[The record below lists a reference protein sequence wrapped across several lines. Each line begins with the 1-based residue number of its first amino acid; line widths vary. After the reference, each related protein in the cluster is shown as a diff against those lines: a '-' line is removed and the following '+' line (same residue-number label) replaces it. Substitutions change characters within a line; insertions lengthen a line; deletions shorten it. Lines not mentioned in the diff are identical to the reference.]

1 MSIDIRPIKILFD
14 TNIPGKQ
21 LVPFTKSLLYNPEL
35 KDTNG
40 LDEYPN
46 FTMDV
51 LFPFS
56 YLNSLSYEKQV
67 TFFFN
72 KSEMIKVLKIYK
84 SVVFNDSNNI
94 DEMPEILTIGDQEII
109 KKETSRIIEKSGCSY
124 LEDLLTCVH
133 IAQLK
138 ILSSIR
144 TGKSQKKVEIDI
156 PKLNGFIHKVYI
168 HISRE
173 LYASVYLFEKG
184 IPPLVFQQNRSKVNE
199 IIKESI
205 LNAIRDSIPVEQ
217 LLRAYLD
224 ETTDFMKEV
233 PKEEPKE
240 EKKELKFSDK
250 DSAITVNNEAM
261 VIEAPKDV
269 DTLEKIA
276 EQRNIQRKAEEAA
289 EAEED
294 KVKISEEV
302 VVIDVEELTPVKVEI
317 PEKKEPEIDIG
328 IEILA

>member
-1 MSIDIRPIKILFD
+1 MTFQNILSR
-14 TNIPGKQ
+14 IPKW
-21 LVPFTKSLLYNPEL
+21 NE
-35 KDTNG
+35 
-40 LDEYPN
+40 
-46 FTMDV
+46 
-51 LFPFS
+51 
-56 YLNSLSYEKQV
+56 
-67 TFFFN
+67 
-72 KSEMIKVLKIYK
+72 
-84 SVVFNDSNNI
+84 
-94 DEMPEILTIGDQEII
+94 EII
-109 KKETSRIIEKSGCSY
+109 KKETSRIVEKSGCSY

-173 LYASVYLFEKG
+173 LYANVYLFEKG
-184 IPPLVFQQNRSKVNE
+184 IAPLVFQQNRSKVNE

-250 DSAITVNNEAM
+250 DNAITVDNESL
-261 VIEAPKDV
+261 VIDAPKDV
-269 DTLEKIA
+269 DTLQKIA
-276 EQRNIQRKAEEAA
+276 EQRNIQRKL
-289 EAEED
+289 EED
-294 KVKISEEV
+294 EDKLKISEEV
-302 VVIDVEELTPVKVEI
+302 VTIDVEDLNPKIEKEPVK
-317 PEKKEPEIDIG
+317 EKKEPEIDLG
-328 IEILA
+328 IEILN

>member
-1 MSIDIRPIKILFD
+1 
-14 TNIPGKQ
+14 
-21 LVPFTKSLLYNPEL
+21 
-35 KDTNG
+35 
-40 LDEYPN
+40 
-46 FTMDV
+46 
-51 LFPFS
+51 
-56 YLNSLSYEKQV
+56 
-67 TFFFN
+67 
-72 KSEMIKVLKIYK
+72 
-84 SVVFNDSNNI
+84 
-94 DEMPEILTIGDQEII
+94 
-109 KKETSRIIEKSGCSY
+109 

-173 LYASVYLFEKG
+173 LYAKMYLFEKG
-184 IPPLVFQQNRSKVNE
+184 IAPLVFQQNRSQVNE
-199 IIKESI
+199 IIKEAI

-233 PKEEPKE
+233 PKEEPKVE
-240 EKKELKFSDK
+240 KELKFSNQ

-289 EAEED
+289 EADAD
-294 KVKISEEV
+294 KVKISDEV
-302 VVIDVEELTPVKVEI
+302 VIIDVEELVPVKVEVAEMK
-317 PEKKEPEIDIG
+317 EKKEPEIDLG

>member
-1 MSIDIRPIKILFD
+1 MDDNHVPTLQTSQQEWAIRLSRVIQP
-14 TNIPGKQ
+14 
-21 LVPFTKSLLYNPEL
+21 LLYEGIQAMFQEAVGIC
-35 KDTNG
+35 KQSEEEDK
-40 LDEYPN
+40 
-46 FTMDV
+46 
-51 LFPFS
+51 
-56 YLNSLSYEKQV
+56 YLM
-67 TFFFN
+67 TFQ
-72 KSEMIKVLKIYK
+72 
-84 SVVFNDSNNI
+84 NI
-94 DEMPEILTIGDQEII
+94 LARIPKWNEEIV

-156 PKLNGFIHKVYI
+156 PKLNGFVHKVYI

-173 LYASVYLFEKG
+173 LYAKVYLFEKG
-184 IPPLVFQQNRSKVNE
+184 IAPLVFQQNRSQVNE
-199 IIKESI
+199 IIKEAI

-233 PKEEPKE
+233 PKEEPKVE
-240 EKKELKFSDK
+240 KELKFSNQ

-289 EAEED
+289 EEED
-294 KVKISEEV
+294 KIKISEEV
-302 VVIDVEELTPVKVEI
+302 VIIDVEELTPVKVDTKV
-317 PEKKEPEIDIG
+317 PEKEPEIDLGSGRQHRYHREKWVREATKISQRG
-328 IEILA
+328 KVRWAT

>member
-1 MSIDIRPIKILFD
+1 MDDNHVPTLQTSQQEWAIRLSRVIQP
-14 TNIPGKQ
+14 
-21 LVPFTKSLLYNPEL
+21 LLYEGIQAMFQEAVGIC
-35 KDTNG
+35 KQS
-40 LDEYPN
+40 DEE
-46 FTMDV
+46 DK
-51 LFPFS
+51 
-56 YLNSLSYEKQV
+56 YLM
-67 TFFFN
+67 TFQ
-72 KSEMIKVLKIYK
+72 
-84 SVVFNDSNNI
+84 NI
-94 DEMPEILTIGDQEII
+94 LARIPKWNEEIV

-156 PKLNGFIHKVYI
+156 PKLNGFVHKVYI

-173 LYASVYLFEKG
+173 LYAKMYLFEKG
-184 IPPLVFQQNRSKVNE
+184 VAPLVFQQNRSQVNE
-199 IIKESI
+199 IIKEAI

-233 PKEEPKE
+233 PKEEPKVE
-240 EKKELKFSDK
+240 KELKFSNQ

-294 KVKISEEV
+294 KIKISEEV
-302 VVIDVEELTPVKVEI
+302 VVIDVEELTPVKVDI
-317 PEKKEPEIDIG
+317 KLPEKEPEIDLG

>member
-1 MSIDIRPIKILFD
+1 MDD
-14 TNIPGKQ
+14 NH
-21 LVPFTKSLLYNPEL
+21 VPTLQTSQQEWAFRLTRVIHPLLYEGIQAMFQEAVGIC
-35 KDTNG
+35 KQS
-40 LDEYPN
+40 DEE
-46 FTMDV
+46 DK
-51 LFPFS
+51 
-56 YLNSLSYEKQV
+56 YLM
-67 TFFFN
+67 TFQ
-72 KSEMIKVLKIYK
+72 
-84 SVVFNDSNNI
+84 NI
-94 DEMPEILTIGDQEII
+94 LARIPKWNEEIV
-109 KKETSRIIEKSGCSY
+109 KKETARIIEKSGCSY

-156 PKLNGFIHKVYI
+156 PKLNGFVHKVYI

-173 LYASVYLFEKG
+173 LYANVYLFEKG
-184 IPPLVFQQNRSKVNE
+184 ISPLVFQQNRSKVNE

-233 PKEEPKE
+233 PKEEPKVE
-240 EKKELKFSDK
+240 KELKFSNQ
-250 DSAITVNNEAM
+250 DSAISVNNEAM

-289 EAEED
+289 EEED
-294 KVKISEEV
+294 KVKISDEV
-302 VVIDVEELTPVKVEI
+302 VIIDVEELTPVTVE
-317 PEKKEPEIDIG
+317 EKKEEKKQPEIDLG
-328 IEILA
+328 IEILS

>member
-1 MSIDIRPIKILFD
+1 MDDNHVPTLQTSQQEWAIRLSRVIHP
-14 TNIPGKQ
+14 
-21 LVPFTKSLLYNPEL
+21 LLYEGIQAMFQEAVGIC
-35 KDTNG
+35 KQSEEEDK
-40 LDEYPN
+40 
-46 FTMDV
+46 
-51 LFPFS
+51 
-56 YLNSLSYEKQV
+56 YLM
-67 TFFFN
+67 TFQ
-72 KSEMIKVLKIYK
+72 
-84 SVVFNDSNNI
+84 NI
-94 DEMPEILTIGDQEII
+94 LARIPKWNEEIV

-156 PKLNGFIHKVYI
+156 PKLNGFVHKVYI

-173 LYASVYLFEKG
+173 LYAKMYLFEKG
-184 IPPLVFQQNRSKVNE
+184 VAPLVFQQNRSQVNE
-199 IIKESI
+199 IIKEAI

-233 PKEEPKE
+233 PKEEPKVE
-240 EKKELKFSDK
+240 KELKFSNQ

-294 KVKISEEV
+294 KVKISDEV
-302 VVIDVEELTPVKVEI
+302 VIIDVEELAPVKVEI
-317 PEKKEPEIDIG
+317 ELPKEKKETEIDLG

>member
-1 MSIDIRPIKILFD
+1 MDDNHVPTLQTSQQEWAIRLSRVIHP
-14 TNIPGKQ
+14 
-21 LVPFTKSLLYNPEL
+21 LLYEGIQAMFQEAVGIC
-35 KDTNG
+35 KQSEEEDK
-40 LDEYPN
+40 
-46 FTMDV
+46 
-51 LFPFS
+51 
-56 YLNSLSYEKQV
+56 YLM
-67 TFFFN
+67 TFQ
-72 KSEMIKVLKIYK
+72 
-84 SVVFNDSNNI
+84 NI
-94 DEMPEILTIGDQEII
+94 LARIPKWNEEIV

-156 PKLNGFIHKVYI
+156 PKLYGFVHKVYI

-173 LYASVYLFEKG
+173 LYANVYLFEKG
-184 IPPLVFQQNRSKVNE
+184 IAPLVFQQNRSKVNE
-199 IIKESI
+199 IIKEAI

-233 PKEEPKE
+233 PKEEPKVE
-240 EKKELKFSDK
+240 KELKFSNQ

-294 KVKISEEV
+294 KVKISDEV
-302 VVIDVEELTPVKVEI
+302 VIIDVEELTPVTELPK
-317 PEKKEPEIDIG
+317 EKKEDIDLG
-328 IEILA
+328 IEILS

>member
-1 MSIDIRPIKILFD
+1 MDDNHVPTLQSSQQEWAIRLSRVIHP
-14 TNIPGKQ
+14 
-21 LVPFTKSLLYNPEL
+21 LLYEGIQAMFQEAVGIC
-35 KDTNG
+35 KQSEEEDK
-40 LDEYPN
+40 
-46 FTMDV
+46 
-51 LFPFS
+51 
-56 YLNSLSYEKQV
+56 YLMTFQTILSRIPKWNE
-67 TFFFN
+67 
-72 KSEMIKVLKIYK
+72 
-84 SVVFNDSNNI
+84 D
-94 DEMPEILTIGDQEII
+94 II

-173 LYASVYLFEKG
+173 LYANVYLFEKG
-184 IPPLVFQQNRSKVNE
+184 IAPLVYQQNRSKVNE

-233 PKEEPKE
+233 PKEEPKVE
-240 EKKELKFSDK
+240 KELKFSNQ
-250 DSAITVNNEAM
+250 DSAITVDNEAM

-289 EAEED
+289 EVEED
-294 KVKISEEV
+294 KLKISEEV
-302 VVIDVEELTPVKVEI
+302 VIIDVEDLNPVKVDI
-317 PEKKEPEIDIG
+317 KVPESKEPEIDLG
-328 IEILA
+328 IEILS

>member
-1 MSIDIRPIKILFD
+1 MDDNHVPTLQTSQQEWAIRLSRVIHP
-14 TNIPGKQ
+14 
-21 LVPFTKSLLYNPEL
+21 LLYEGIQAMFQEAVGIC
-35 KDTNG
+35 KQSEEEDK
-40 LDEYPN
+40 
-46 FTMDV
+46 
-51 LFPFS
+51 
-56 YLNSLSYEKQV
+56 YLM
-67 TFFFN
+67 TFQ
-72 KSEMIKVLKIYK
+72 
-84 SVVFNDSNNI
+84 NI
-94 DEMPEILTIGDQEII
+94 LARIPKWNEEIV
-109 KKETSRIIEKSGCSY
+109 KKETARIIEKSGCSY

-156 PKLNGFIHKVYI
+156 PKLNGFVHKVYI

-184 IPPLVFQQNRSKVNE
+184 IAPLVFQQNRSRINE
-199 IIKESI
+199 IIKEAI

-233 PKEEPKE
+233 PKEEPKVE
-240 EKKELKFSDK
+240 KELKFSNQ
-250 DSAITVNNEAM
+250 DSAISVNNEAM

-289 EAEED
+289 EAED
-294 KVKISEEV
+294 KVKISDEV
-302 VVIDVEELTPVKVEI
+302 VIIDVEELTPVKVEI
-317 PEKKEPEIDIG
+317 ELPKEKKEPEIDLG
-328 IEILA
+328 IEILS

>member
-1 MSIDIRPIKILFD
+1 MDD
-14 TNIPGKQ
+14 NH
-21 LVPFTKSLLYNPEL
+21 VPTLQTSQQEWALRLSRVIHPLLYEGIQAMFQEAVGIC
-35 KDTNG
+35 KQSEEEDK
-40 LDEYPN
+40 
-46 FTMDV
+46 
-51 LFPFS
+51 
-56 YLNSLSYEKQV
+56 YLM
-67 TFFFN
+67 TFQ
-72 KSEMIKVLKIYK
+72 
-84 SVVFNDSNNI
+84 NI
-94 DEMPEILTIGDQEII
+94 LARIPKWNEEIV
-109 KKETSRIIEKSGCSY
+109 KKETARIIEKSGCSY

-156 PKLNGFIHKVYI
+156 PKLNGFVHKVYI

-173 LYASVYLFEKG
+173 LYANVYLFEKG
-184 IPPLVFQQNRSKVNE
+184 ISPLVFQQNRSKVNE
-199 IIKESI
+199 IIKEAI

-233 PKEEPKE
+233 PKEEPKVE
-240 EKKELKFSDK
+240 KELKFSNQ
-250 DSAITVNNEAM
+250 DSAISVNNEAM

-294 KVKISEEV
+294 KLKISEEV
-302 VVIDVEELTPVKVEI
+302 VIIDVDDLNPVKVEMEI
-317 PEKKEPEIDIG
+317 KVPDSKEPEIDLG
-328 IEILA
+328 IEILS

>member
-1 MSIDIRPIKILFD
+1 MDDNNVPTLQTSQQEWAIRLTRVVHPLIYEGVQAMFQEAVGICKQSEEEDKYLMTFQNILAR
-14 TNIPGKQ
+14 IPKW
-21 LVPFTKSLLYNPEL
+21 NE
-35 KDTNG
+35 
-40 LDEYPN
+40 
-46 FTMDV
+46 
-51 LFPFS
+51 
-56 YLNSLSYEKQV
+56 
-67 TFFFN
+67 
-72 KSEMIKVLKIYK
+72 
-84 SVVFNDSNNI
+84 
-94 DEMPEILTIGDQEII
+94 EIV

-233 PKEEPKE
+233 PKEEPKIE
-240 EKKELKFSDK
+240 KELKFSNQ

-289 EAEED
+289 EAEEE
-294 KVKISEEV
+294 KVKISDEV
-302 VVIDVEELTPVKVEI
+302 VMIDVEELVPVTLEL
-317 PEKKEPEIDIG
+317 PKKEEIDLG
-328 IEILA
+328 IEILS

>member
-1 MSIDIRPIKILFD
+1 MKSKHSYKIYRDILAITFMD
-14 TNIPGKQ
+14 DNH
-21 LVPFTKSLLYNPEL
+21 VPTLQSSQQEWAIRLSRVIHPLLYEGVMAMFQEAVAIC
-35 KDTNG
+35 KQSEEEDK
-40 LDEYPN
+40 
-46 FTMDV
+46 
-51 LFPFS
+51 
-56 YLNSLSYEKQV
+56 YLMTFQNILSRIPKWNE
-67 TFFFN
+67 
-72 KSEMIKVLKIYK
+72 
-84 SVVFNDSNNI
+84 
-94 DEMPEILTIGDQEII
+94 EII

-173 LYASVYLFEKG
+173 LYSNVYLFEKG
-184 IPPLVFQQNRSKVNE
+184 IAPLVFQQNRSRVNE

-233 PKEEPKE
+233 PKEEPKVE
-240 EKKELKFSDK
+240 KELKFSDK

-276 EQRNIQRKAEEAA
+276 EQRNLQRKAEEEA
-289 EAEED
+289 EAED
-294 KVKISEEV
+294 KVKISEEAV
-302 VVIDVEELTPVKVEI
+302 IIDVEELNPVKVEV
-317 PEKKEPEIDIG
+317 PVKEKDPEIDLG
-328 IEILA
+328 IEILS

>member
-1 MSIDIRPIKILFD
+1 MDDNNVPTLQTSQQEWAIRLTRVVHPLIYEGVQAMFQEAVGICKQSEEEDKYLMTFQNILAR
-14 TNIPGKQ
+14 IPKW
-21 LVPFTKSLLYNPEL
+21 NE
-35 KDTNG
+35 
-40 LDEYPN
+40 
-46 FTMDV
+46 
-51 LFPFS
+51 
-56 YLNSLSYEKQV
+56 
-67 TFFFN
+67 
-72 KSEMIKVLKIYK
+72 
-84 SVVFNDSNNI
+84 
-94 DEMPEILTIGDQEII
+94 EII

-233 PKEEPKE
+233 PKEEPKVE
-240 EKKELKFSDK
+240 KELKFSNQ

-276 EQRNIQRKAEEAA
+276 EQRNNQRKAEEAA
-289 EAEED
+289 EAEEE
-294 KVKISEEV
+294 KVKISDEV
-302 VVIDVEELTPVKVEI
+302 VMIDVEELVPVTLEL
-317 PEKKEPEIDIG
+317 PKKEEIDLG
-328 IEILA
+328 IEILS

>member
-1 MSIDIRPIKILFD
+1 MDDNNVPTLQTSQQEWAIRLTRVVHPLIYEGVQAMFQEAVGICKQSEEEDKYLMTFQNILAR
-14 TNIPGKQ
+14 IPKW
-21 LVPFTKSLLYNPEL
+21 NE
-35 KDTNG
+35 
-40 LDEYPN
+40 
-46 FTMDV
+46 
-51 LFPFS
+51 
-56 YLNSLSYEKQV
+56 
-67 TFFFN
+67 
-72 KSEMIKVLKIYK
+72 
-84 SVVFNDSNNI
+84 
-94 DEMPEILTIGDQEII
+94 EII

-233 PKEEPKE
+233 PKEEPKVE
-240 EKKELKFSDK
+240 KELKFSNQ

-294 KVKISEEV
+294 KVKISDEV
-302 VVIDVEELTPVKVEI
+302 VMIDVEELVPVTLEVPK
-317 PEKKEPEIDIG
+317 EKKEPEIDLG
-328 IEILA
+328 IEILS

>member
-1 MSIDIRPIKILFD
+1 MDDNNVPTLQTSQQEWAIRLSRVIHPLIYEGIQAMFQEAVGICKQSEEEDKYLMTFQNILAR
-14 TNIPGKQ
+14 IPKW
-21 LVPFTKSLLYNPEL
+21 NE
-35 KDTNG
+35 
-40 LDEYPN
+40 
-46 FTMDV
+46 
-51 LFPFS
+51 
-56 YLNSLSYEKQV
+56 
-67 TFFFN
+67 
-72 KSEMIKVLKIYK
+72 
-84 SVVFNDSNNI
+84 
-94 DEMPEILTIGDQEII
+94 EII

-173 LYASVYLFEKG
+173 LYAKMYLFEKG
-184 IPPLVFQQNRSKVNE
+184 IAPLVFQQNRSQVNE
-199 IIKESI
+199 IIKEAI

-233 PKEEPKE
+233 PKEEPKVE
-240 EKKELKFSDK
+240 KELKFSNQ

-289 EAEED
+289 EADAD
-294 KVKISEEV
+294 KVKISDEV
-302 VVIDVEELTPVKVEI
+302 VIIDVEELVPVKVEVAEMK
-317 PEKKEPEIDIG
+317 EKKEPEIDLG

>member
-1 MSIDIRPIKILFD
+1 MDDNHVPTLQTSQQEWAIRLSRVIHP
-14 TNIPGKQ
+14 
-21 LVPFTKSLLYNPEL
+21 LLYEGVQAMFQEAVGIC
-35 KDTNG
+35 KQSEEEDK
-40 LDEYPN
+40 
-46 FTMDV
+46 
-51 LFPFS
+51 
-56 YLNSLSYEKQV
+56 YLMTFQNILSRIPKWNE
-67 TFFFN
+67 
-72 KSEMIKVLKIYK
+72 
-84 SVVFNDSNNI
+84 
-94 DEMPEILTIGDQEII
+94 EII

-168 HISRE
+168 HISRD
-173 LYASVYLFEKG
+173 LYANVYLFEKG
-184 IPPLVFQQNRSKVNE
+184 IAPLVFQQNRSRVNE
-199 IIKESI
+199 IIKEAI

-233 PKEEPKE
+233 PKEEPKVE
-240 EKKELKFSDK
+240 KELKFSNQ

-294 KVKISEEV
+294 KVKISDEV
-302 VVIDVEELTPVKVEI
+302 VMIDVEELTPVTVEM
-317 PEKKEPEIDIG
+317 PKKEEIDLG

>member
-1 MSIDIRPIKILFD
+1 MFQEAVGICKQSEEEVKYFMSFQNILSR
-14 TNIPGKQ
+14 IPKW
-21 LVPFTKSLLYNPEL
+21 NE
-35 KDTNG
+35 
-40 LDEYPN
+40 
-46 FTMDV
+46 
-51 LFPFS
+51 
-56 YLNSLSYEKQV
+56 
-67 TFFFN
+67 
-72 KSEMIKVLKIYK
+72 
-84 SVVFNDSNNI
+84 
-94 DEMPEILTIGDQEII
+94 EII
-109 KKETSRIIEKSGCSY
+109 KKETSRIVEKSGCSY

-173 LYASVYLFEKG
+173 LYANVYLFEKG
-184 IPPLVFQQNRSKVNE
+184 IAPLVFQQNRSKVNE

-250 DSAITVNNEAM
+250 DNAITVDNEAL
-261 VIEAPKDV
+261 VIDAPKDV
-269 DTLEKIA
+269 DTLQRIA
-276 EQRNIQRKAEEAA
+276 EQRNIQRKL
-289 EAEED
+289 EED
-294 KVKISEEV
+294 EDKLKISEEV
-302 VVIDVEELTPVKVEI
+302 VTIDVEDLNPKVETEI
-317 PEKKEPEIDIG
+317 KEKKEPDIDIG

>member
-1 MSIDIRPIKILFD
+1 MDD
-14 TNIPGKQ
+14 NH
-21 LVPFTKSLLYNPEL
+21 VPTLQSSQQEWAVRLSRVIHPLLYEGVQAMFQEAVGIC
-35 KDTNG
+35 KQSEEEDK
-40 LDEYPN
+40 
-46 FTMDV
+46 
-51 LFPFS
+51 
-56 YLNSLSYEKQV
+56 YLMTFQNILSRIPKWNE
-67 TFFFN
+67 
-72 KSEMIKVLKIYK
+72 
-84 SVVFNDSNNI
+84 
-94 DEMPEILTIGDQEII
+94 EII

-156 PKLNGFIHKVYI
+156 PKLNGFVHKVYI

-173 LYASVYLFEKG
+173 LYSNVYLFEKG
-184 IPPLVFQQNRSKVNE
+184 IAPLVFQQNRSRVNE

-240 EKKELKFSDK
+240 EKKELKFSNQ

-276 EQRNIQRKAEEAA
+276 EQRNIQRKL
-289 EAEED
+289 EED
-294 KVKISEEV
+294 EDKLKISEEV
-302 VVIDVEELTPVKVEI
+302 VVIDVEELNPVKVETVKE
-317 PEKKEPEIDIG
+317 EKKEPDIDLG
-328 IEILA
+328 IEILS

>member
-1 MSIDIRPIKILFD
+1 MDDNHVPTLQTSQQEWAIRLSRVIHP
-14 TNIPGKQ
+14 
-21 LVPFTKSLLYNPEL
+21 LLYEGIQAMFQEAVGIC
-35 KDTNG
+35 KQSEEEDK
-40 LDEYPN
+40 
-46 FTMDV
+46 
-51 LFPFS
+51 
-56 YLNSLSYEKQV
+56 YLM
-67 TFFFN
+67 TFQ
-72 KSEMIKVLKIYK
+72 
-84 SVVFNDSNNI
+84 NI
-94 DEMPEILTIGDQEII
+94 LARIPKWNEEIV

-156 PKLNGFIHKVYI
+156 PKLNGFVHKVYI

-173 LYASVYLFEKG
+173 LYAKMYLFEKG
-184 IPPLVFQQNRSKVNE
+184 VAPLVFQQNRSQVNE
-199 IIKESI
+199 IIKEAI

-233 PKEEPKE
+233 PKEEPKVE
-240 EKKELKFSDK
+240 KELKFSNQ

-289 EAEED
+289 EADAD
-294 KVKISEEV
+294 KVKISDEV
-302 VVIDVEELTPVKVEI
+302 VIIDVEELTPVTVEL
-317 PEKKEPEIDIG
+317 PKEKKEPEIDLG
-328 IEILA
+328 IEILS

>member
-1 MSIDIRPIKILFD
+1 MDDNHVPTLQTSQQEWAIRLSRVIHP
-14 TNIPGKQ
+14 
-21 LVPFTKSLLYNPEL
+21 LLYEGVQAMFQEAVGIC
-35 KDTNG
+35 KQSEEEDK
-40 LDEYPN
+40 
-46 FTMDV
+46 
-51 LFPFS
+51 
-56 YLNSLSYEKQV
+56 YLM
-67 TFFFN
+67 TFQ
-72 KSEMIKVLKIYK
+72 
-84 SVVFNDSNNI
+84 NI
-94 DEMPEILTIGDQEII
+94 LARIPKWNEEIV

-156 PKLNGFIHKVYI
+156 PKLNGFVHKVYI

-173 LYASVYLFEKG
+173 LYANVYLFEKG
-184 IPPLVFQQNRSKVNE
+184 IAPLVFQQNRSKVNE

-233 PKEEPKE
+233 PKEEPKVE
-240 EKKELKFSDK
+240 KELKFSNQ

-294 KVKISEEV
+294 KVKISDEV
-302 VVIDVEELTPVKVEI
+302 VIIDVEELTPVTVEAK
-317 PEKKEPEIDIG
+317 EKKEDIDLG
-328 IEILA
+328 IEILS

>member
-1 MSIDIRPIKILFD
+1 MDD
-14 TNIPGKQ
+14 NH
-21 LVPFTKSLLYNPEL
+21 VPTLQSSQQEWAVRLSRVIHPLLYEGVQAMFQEAVVIC
-35 KDTNG
+35 KQSEED
-40 LDEYPN
+40 DK
-46 FTMDV
+46 
-51 LFPFS
+51 
-56 YLNSLSYEKQV
+56 YLMTFQNILSRIPKWNE
-67 TFFFN
+67 
-72 KSEMIKVLKIYK
+72 
-84 SVVFNDSNNI
+84 D
-94 DEMPEILTIGDQEII
+94 II

-156 PKLNGFIHKVYI
+156 PKLNGFVHKVYI

-173 LYASVYLFEKG
+173 LYSNVYLFEKG
-184 IPPLVFQQNRSKVNE
+184 IAPLVFQQNRSRVNE

-240 EKKELKFSDK
+240 EKKELKFSNQ

-276 EQRNIQRKAEEAA
+276 EQRNIQRKL
-289 EAEED
+289 EED
-294 KVKISEEV
+294 EDKLKISEEV
-302 VVIDVEELTPVKVEI
+302 VIIDVEELIETVKE
-317 PEKKEPEIDIG
+317 EKKEPDIDLG
-328 IEILA
+328 IEILS

>member
-1 MSIDIRPIKILFD
+1 MDDNHVPTLQTSQQEWAIRLSRVIHP
-14 TNIPGKQ
+14 
-21 LVPFTKSLLYNPEL
+21 LLYEGIQAMFQEAVGIC
-35 KDTNG
+35 KQSEEEDK
-40 LDEYPN
+40 
-46 FTMDV
+46 
-51 LFPFS
+51 
-56 YLNSLSYEKQV
+56 YLMTFQNILSRIPKWNE
-67 TFFFN
+67 
-72 KSEMIKVLKIYK
+72 
-84 SVVFNDSNNI
+84 D
-94 DEMPEILTIGDQEII
+94 II

-184 IPPLVFQQNRSKVNE
+184 IAPLVFQQNRSKVNE

-276 EQRNIQRKAEEAA
+276 EQRNIQRKTEEAA

-302 VVIDVEELTPVKVEI
+302 VVIDVEELTPVKVEVKV

-328 IEILA
+328 IEILT

>member
-1 MSIDIRPIKILFD
+1 MDDNHVPTLQSSQQEWAIRLSRVIHP
-14 TNIPGKQ
+14 
-21 LVPFTKSLLYNPEL
+21 LLYEGVQAMFQEAVVIC
-35 KDTNG
+35 KQSEED
-40 LDEYPN
+40 DK
-46 FTMDV
+46 
-51 LFPFS
+51 
-56 YLNSLSYEKQV
+56 YLMTFQNILSRIPKWNE
-67 TFFFN
+67 
-72 KSEMIKVLKIYK
+72 
-84 SVVFNDSNNI
+84 
-94 DEMPEILTIGDQEII
+94 EII

-156 PKLNGFIHKVYI
+156 PKLNGFVHKVYI

-173 LYASVYLFEKG
+173 LYSNVYLFEKG
-184 IPPLVFQQNRSKVNE
+184 IAPLVFQQNRSRVNE

-240 EKKELKFSDK
+240 EKKELKFSNQ

-276 EQRNIQRKAEEAA
+276 EQRNIQRKL
-289 EAEED
+289 EED
-294 KVKISEEV
+294 EDKLKISEEV
-302 VVIDVEELTPVKVEI
+302 VVIDVEELNPVKVEV
-317 PEKKEPEIDIG
+317 PKEKKEPDIDLG
-328 IEILA
+328 IEILT

>member
-1 MSIDIRPIKILFD
+1 MDDNHVPTLQTAQQEWAIRLSRVIHP
-14 TNIPGKQ
+14 
-21 LVPFTKSLLYNPEL
+21 LLYEGIQAMFQEAVGIC
-35 KDTNG
+35 KQSEEEDK
-40 LDEYPN
+40 
-46 FTMDV
+46 
-51 LFPFS
+51 
-56 YLNSLSYEKQV
+56 YLM
-67 TFFFN
+67 TFQ
-72 KSEMIKVLKIYK
+72 
-84 SVVFNDSNNI
+84 NI
-94 DEMPEILTIGDQEII
+94 LARIPKWNEEIV

-156 PKLNGFIHKVYI
+156 PKLNGFVHKVYI

-173 LYASVYLFEKG
+173 LYAKMYLFEKG
-184 IPPLVFQQNRSKVNE
+184 VAPLVFQQNRSQVNE
-199 IIKESI
+199 IIKEAI

-233 PKEEPKE
+233 PKEEPKVE
-240 EKKELKFSDK
+240 KELKFSNQ

-294 KVKISEEV
+294 KVKISDEV
-302 VVIDVEELTPVKVEI
+302 VIIDVEELAPVKVEKEETK
-317 PEKKEPEIDIG
+317 EKKEPEIDLG
-328 IEILA
+328 IEILS

>member
-1 MSIDIRPIKILFD
+1 MDDNHVPTLQTSQQEWAIRLSRVIHP
-14 TNIPGKQ
+14 
-21 LVPFTKSLLYNPEL
+21 LLYEGIQAMFQEAVGIC
-35 KDTNG
+35 KQSEEEDK
-40 LDEYPN
+40 
-46 FTMDV
+46 
-51 LFPFS
+51 
-56 YLNSLSYEKQV
+56 YLM
-67 TFFFN
+67 TFQ
-72 KSEMIKVLKIYK
+72 
-84 SVVFNDSNNI
+84 NI
-94 DEMPEILTIGDQEII
+94 LARIPKWNEEIV

-156 PKLNGFIHKVYI
+156 PKLNGFVHKVYI

-173 LYASVYLFEKG
+173 LYAKMYLFEKG
-184 IPPLVFQQNRSKVNE
+184 VAPLVFQQNRSQVNE
-199 IIKESI
+199 IIKEAI

-233 PKEEPKE
+233 PKEEPKVE
-240 EKKELKFSDK
+240 KELKFSNQ

-289 EAEED
+289 EAEGD
-294 KVKISEEV
+294 KVKISDEV
-302 VVIDVEELTPVKVEI
+302 VIIDVEELAPVTLEI
-317 PEKKEPEIDIG
+317 PKEKKEPEIDLG

>member
-1 MSIDIRPIKILFD
+1 MDDNHVPTLQTSQQEWAIRLSRVIQP
-14 TNIPGKQ
+14 
-21 LVPFTKSLLYNPEL
+21 LLYEGIQAMFQEAVGIC
-35 KDTNG
+35 KQS
-40 LDEYPN
+40 DEE
-46 FTMDV
+46 DK
-51 LFPFS
+51 
-56 YLNSLSYEKQV
+56 YLM
-67 TFFFN
+67 TFQ
-72 KSEMIKVLKIYK
+72 
-84 SVVFNDSNNI
+84 NI
-94 DEMPEILTIGDQEII
+94 LARIPKWNEEIV

-156 PKLNGFIHKVYI
+156 PKLNGFVHKVYI

-173 LYASVYLFEKG
+173 LYAKVYLFEKG
-184 IPPLVFQQNRSKVNE
+184 IAPLVFQQNRSQVNE
-199 IIKESI
+199 IIKEAI

-233 PKEEPKE
+233 PKEEPKVE
-240 EKKELKFSDK
+240 KELKFSNQ

-294 KVKISEEV
+294 KVKISDEV
-302 VVIDVEELTPVKVEI
+302 VIIDVEELTPVKVEI
-317 PEKKEPEIDIG
+317 KLPEKEPEIDLG

>member
-1 MSIDIRPIKILFD
+1 MDDNHVPTLQTSQQEWAIRLSRVIHP
-14 TNIPGKQ
+14 
-21 LVPFTKSLLYNPEL
+21 LLYEGVQAMFQEAVGIC
-35 KDTNG
+35 KQSEEEDK
-40 LDEYPN
+40 
-46 FTMDV
+46 
-51 LFPFS
+51 
-56 YLNSLSYEKQV
+56 YLMTFQNILSRIPKWNE
-67 TFFFN
+67 
-72 KSEMIKVLKIYK
+72 
-84 SVVFNDSNNI
+84 
-94 DEMPEILTIGDQEII
+94 EII

-168 HISRE
+168 HISRD
-173 LYASVYLFEKG
+173 LYANVYLFEKG
-184 IPPLVFQQNRSKVNE
+184 IAPLVFQQNRSRVNE
-199 IIKESI
+199 IIKEAI

-233 PKEEPKE
+233 PKEEPKVD
-240 EKKELKFSDK
+240 KELKFSNQ

-294 KVKISEEV
+294 KVKISDEV
-302 VVIDVEELTPVKVEI
+302 VMIDVEELAPVKVEV
-317 PEKKEPEIDIG
+317 EVKKEPEIDLG